1 VNIIFIV
8 NKHLNDK
15 NIKGEMMPNSFETLK
30 QTINNHFSLTF
41 EKDGFS
47 PLVGKIFALLI
58 FAPEPLSLQELA
70 DQLHVTKAAISVQV
84 RTLEQHC
91 MCQRL
96 ARGSDRKD
104 YYFIQDDFST
114 SIIHHTTDKINTVL
128 TRMDAMIQNMPALQ
142 EVSAQNLASY
152 QASKRRFIE
161 MRALYQ
167 LFTDRLE
174 GIDEEWEQRR
184 QQLADH

>member
-1 VNIIFIV
+1 
-8 NKHLNDK
+8 
-15 NIKGEMMPNSFETLK
+15 MSYSFEMLK

-58 FAPEPLSLQELA
+58 FAPEPLSLQEIA
-70 DQLHVTKAAISVQV
+70 DRLNVTKAAISVQV

-104 YYFIQDDFST
+104 YYYIQDDFST
-114 SIIHHTTDKINTVL
+114 SIIHHTTDKMNTVH
-128 TRMDAMIQNMPALQ
+128 TRLDAMIQNMPSLH
-142 EVSAQNLASY
+142 EMLEEDRASY

-167 LFTDRLE
+167 LFIERME
-174 GIDEEWEQRR
+174 GIDEEWERRR
-184 QQLADH
+184 QRLVELLDP